1 MDLPPELE
9 DDEEELGPFG
19 AGLPDGEESD
29 DENEIEE
36 GIGQAAA
43 MQAAAAALAA
53 EAQGMPAPLA
63 NPEKDSS
70 WKEAMDEL
78 GKDKYR
84 FSMQDSPTFSG
95 HRSLQEIGHPICV
108 QDLGLQTVDHLQPM
122 RHFLDINLDV
132 ELLGFNGQEFDR
144 EDEEQRLG

>member
-63 NPEKDSS
+63 NPDMDSL
-70 WKEAMDEL
+70 WKEAMDEF

-84 FSMQDSPTFSG
+84 LSMQDNPTFSG
-95 HRSLQEIGHPICV
+95 HRSLQEIEHPICV
-108 QDLGLQTVDHLQPM
+108 
-122 RHFLDINLDV
+122 
-132 ELLGFNGQEFDR
+132 
-144 EDEEQRLG
+144 